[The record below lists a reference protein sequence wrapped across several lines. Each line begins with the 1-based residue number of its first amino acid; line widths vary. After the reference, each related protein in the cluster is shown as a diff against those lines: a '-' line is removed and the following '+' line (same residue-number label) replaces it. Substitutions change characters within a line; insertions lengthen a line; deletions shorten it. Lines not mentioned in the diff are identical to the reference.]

1 MKDVYKKFSTEKSTM
16 DNYYI
21 TTESVCVHMYV
32 HLHISGDFTLSSYTC
47 LCLTSRISRQI
58 IQLSYYVTIVKSID
72 YKFLYAIP
80 RK

>member
-32 HLHISGDFTLSSYTC
+32 HLHRGIHTDFLYMF
-47 LCLTSRISRQI
+47 LCLMSRISRRI
-58 IQLSYYVTIVKSID
+58 
-72 YKFLYAIP
+72 
-80 RK
+80 